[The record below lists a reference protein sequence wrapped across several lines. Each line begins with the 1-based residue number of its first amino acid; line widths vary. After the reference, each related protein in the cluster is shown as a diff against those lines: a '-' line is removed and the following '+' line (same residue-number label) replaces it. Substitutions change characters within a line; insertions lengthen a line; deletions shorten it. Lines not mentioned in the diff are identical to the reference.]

1 MCRTRFQSQKNEGER
16 NGVFNTIAMGA
27 DGAAEMSFAAI
38 AMGLVFPDTYPGN
51 VQGEQGE

>member
-1 MCRTRFQSQKNEGER
+1 M
-16 NGVFNTIAMGA
+16 FNTIAMGA

-38 AMGLVFPDTYPGN
+38 AMGLVFSDTHPGN